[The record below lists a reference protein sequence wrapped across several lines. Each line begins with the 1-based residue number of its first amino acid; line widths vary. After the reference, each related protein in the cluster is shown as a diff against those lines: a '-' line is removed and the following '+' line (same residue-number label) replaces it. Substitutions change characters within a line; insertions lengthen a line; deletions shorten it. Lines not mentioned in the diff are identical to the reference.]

1 MMKWLVGK
9 WTTWQLYKVIKHS
22 EFLVDELF
30 GVGDGGHQIVMYYL

>member
-1 MMKWLVGK
+1 
-9 WTTWQLYKVIKHS
+9 VIKHS